1 MNALIHWY
9 IKGLIAICKY
19 MLYIIL
25 FYIHIVRPTIVS
37 NKMKIYNY
45 EKCFAISYT

>member
-9 IKGLIAICKY
+9 IKGLIAICKCITY
-19 MLYIIL
+19 Y
-25 FYIHIVRPTIVS
+25 HIAIQRFSVVS
-37 NKMKIYNY
+37 NKMKTYNY